1 MECNDC
7 PLKYIGQTGRTL
19 NTRYKEHIHAIRSN
33 NSNTGFANHILNT
46 GHRYGTISNTMKI
59 IKAGKK
65 GKHLNTLEKYYIH
78 RASRNNLQLNDTNI
92 DLNNPIFDTLHEIYT
107 GPQHQQHT

>member
-1 MECNDC
+1 MN
-7 PLKYIGQTGRTL
+7 
-19 NTRYKEHIHAIRSN
+19 
-33 NSNTGFANHILNT
+33 
-46 GHRYGTISNTMKI
+46 I

-92 DLNNPIFDTLHEIYT
+92 DHNNAMFDTLREIYT
-107 GPQHQQHT
+107 GPPTTTAHIETNRDGTTTQPKINKTD